1 MDYEFKKNTLDG
13 SYYCAFSMGHEV
25 LGRWL
30 QEEINKDRVKL
41 NEVFDLIE
49 KAKRAPGQS
58 FCLIGTEISL
68 FILHDEVEIKQNAM
82 DGNDDEL
89 IDEDFS
95 IYESESISLC
105 GLHDFELMLNEWH
118 RFVFG

>member
-30 QEEINKDRVKL
+30 QEEINIDRVKL
-41 NEVFDLIE
+41 NEVFDFIE
-49 KAKRAPGQS
+49 KAKKEPGQS

-68 FILHDEVEIKQNAM
+68 FILDDEVEVKQNGM
-82 DGNDDEL
+82 EGYDDEL
-89 IDEDFS
+89 LVEDFS
-95 IYESESISLC
+95 IYDSESISSC
-105 GLHDFELMLNEWH
+105 GLHDFEVMLKDWH
-118 RFVFG
+118 RFAFG